1 MAKKKTV
8 LGFLR
13 IYIEVILEALLLSFI
28 ASHCCS
34 LVGNCII
41 KSIDRFSQIQTM
53 SILLGLIV
61 TIAVF
66 LIAFPALMRRRTGK
80 GLGLNLREYLSQ
92 KNEAG
97 CSATGTE
104 QTNKPEISNADN
116 RTKSGLLGFFKH
128 NYKSVKCT
136 VLSLLSLLMIYLW
149 FVQYNIAQLKFGG
162 SALFQT
168 NYDKTKPINEVILW
182 EVFCYLGIY
191 LIVFLILF
199 IPLVLIFNRVNRI
212 QNSQE
217 SDSL

>member
-1 MAKKKTV
+1 MARKKTV

-13 IYIEVILEALLLSFI
+13 IYIEVILEAVLLSFI

-41 KSIDRFSQIQTM
+41 KSIDRFSQIQTI

-80 GLGLNLREYLSQ
+80 GLRLNLREYLSQ

-97 CSATGTE
+97 YSAAGTE

-116 RTKSGLLGFFKH
+116 HTKSGLLRFFKH
-128 NYKSVKCT
+128 NYKSVKCA
-136 VLSLLSLLMIYLW
+136 VLSLLLLLMIYLW

-168 NYDKTKPINEVILW
+168 EYDKTKPISEVILW

-212 QNSQE
+212 QNSQQ

>member
-1 MAKKKTV
+1 MARKKTV

-66 LIAFPALMRRRTGK
+66 LIAFPAFMHKRTGK
-80 GLGLNLREYLSQ
+80 GLRLNLREYLSS

-97 CSATGTE
+97 YSATGTE
-104 QTNKPEISNADN
+104 QANKPEISNADN
-116 RTKSGLLGFFKH
+116 RTKRGLLRFFKH
-128 NYKSVKCT
+128 NYKSVKYA
-136 VLSLLSLLMIYLW
+136 VLSLLLLLMIYLW

-168 NYDKTKPINEVILW
+168 DYDKTKPINEVILW